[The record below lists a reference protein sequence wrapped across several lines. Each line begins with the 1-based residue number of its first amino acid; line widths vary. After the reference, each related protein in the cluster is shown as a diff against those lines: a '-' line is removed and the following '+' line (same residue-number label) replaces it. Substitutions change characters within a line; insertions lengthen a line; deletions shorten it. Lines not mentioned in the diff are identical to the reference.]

1 VATEI
6 IDISQRLFRWTG
18 ATKQFPAGGN
28 HFQLRR
34 RTPETAHRYEL
45 AQSKRRQRRPNTG
58 DSRMRSLSVFL
69 ALAFVLGGPTLAGTS
84 DGGLPGIGTFGY
96 QASPTLI
103 AASALVVATH

>member
-1 VATEI
+1 
-6 IDISQRLFRWTG
+6 
-18 ATKQFPAGGN
+18 
-28 HFQLRR
+28 
-34 RTPETAHRYEL
+34 
-45 AQSKRRQRRPNTG
+45 
-58 DSRMRSLSVFL
+58 MRSLSFFP